1 MNSINKKIND
11 FNNEMNN
18 LYLNIIKKSNN
29 YDFYSIDEENLN
41 LTFISYYN
49 SIYNSF
55 NNYLEKYFNFSKN
68 NDYHNSFTKSL
79 RNIYNLQ
86 IIDYGEKIKQFS
98 NNFNLEL
105 FNLSLSLDKLI
116 IDELRKDYDNFEFSF
131 LYNYIDVYI
140 NYENIYQNNF
150 IDKIN
155 DLKQKTLDQF
165 KQNYLSF
172 ISSLKNNNNNKY
184 VSNNFITELNNNY
197 TKCLNYSMDKYNEII
212 LEDKLNWDKY
222 KKNIELIENLNKSDE
237 ISNDFNNSYFNKT
250 EYLFYCNNNKYFNY
264 SNIIIKKNELD
275 DEKIKNKIIN
285 IIYEINM
292 NIFNDSYLD
301 SFLSNEFQLKIK
313 ENNKIS
319 IENLKTYFYFEFES
333 FQEICNYLYSNMEQK
348 YIDNLKQSLIKNFY
362 ISYSNFVED
371 YLVSEIDISFYI
383 NIIESINTKLNYIKK
398 HIIEENDFFSLLLN
412 HTEAIGITTKESLI
426 QLYILLYENINNT
439 SNDFLESIFN
449 SNIKLLLKENKK
461 IFFDSYIRYIKDN
474 KNFYEIYQFDKY
486 IANILD
492 DNKFNTTLKNISYN
506 LLEEQI
512 MNKIKENMLTIMNS
526 NMKEFYD
533 LLYSLKNIMD
543 NHLKDI
549 IILNYSDDF
558 IPIKD
563 KNENFT
569 SILNEQNYKYSFVV
583 SERPFIVLDD
593 FINSNLKSPLIYIEL
608 CYNKIENELMNK
620 LIEKIDHFDNI
631 YELIKVNLDLDN
643 KVKMIENNYNITNN
657 LFENYSNII
666 TNDIIEIKTKLF
678 NYTHINGL
686 NKKNNK
692 IRYLDELDK
701 SKEEYSPKKIINII
715 KMDFIIELILIIIK
729 IIILNLGI
737 LSQIQEKVL
746 IIYII

>member
-98 NNFNLEL
+98 NNFNLQL
-105 FNLSLSLDKLI
+105 FNLSLSLGKLI

-563 KNENFT
+563 INENFT

-643 KVKMIENNYNITNN
+643 KVKKIENNYNITNN
-657 LFENYSNII
+657 LFENYSNIMI
-666 TNDIIEIKTKLF
+666 
-678 NYTHINGL
+678 
-686 NKKNNK
+686 
-692 IRYLDELDK
+692 
-701 SKEEYSPKKIINII
+701 
-715 KMDFIIELILIIIK
+715 
-729 IIILNLGI
+729 
-737 LSQIQEKVL
+737 
-746 IIYII
+746 

>member
-1 MNSINKKIND
+1 
-11 FNNEMNN
+11 
-18 LYLNIIKKSNN
+18 
-29 YDFYSIDEENLN
+29 
-41 LTFISYYN
+41 
-49 SIYNSF
+49 
-55 NNYLEKYFNFSKN
+55 
-68 NDYHNSFTKSL
+68 
-79 RNIYNLQ
+79 
-86 IIDYGEKIKQFS
+86 
-98 NNFNLEL
+98 
-105 FNLSLSLDKLI
+105 
-116 IDELRKDYDNFEFSF
+116 
-131 LYNYIDVYI
+131 
-140 NYENIYQNNF
+140 
-150 IDKIN
+150 
-155 DLKQKTLDQF
+155 
-165 KQNYLSF
+165 
-172 ISSLKNNNNNKY
+172 
-184 VSNNFITELNNNY
+184 
-197 TKCLNYSMDKYNEII
+197 MDKYNEII

-666 TNDIIEIKTKLF
+666 TNEIIEIKTKLF

>member
-237 ISNDFNNSYFNKT
+237 ISNDFNNSYFNIT

>member
-563 KNENFT
+563 INENFT

-643 KVKMIENNYNITNN
+643 KVKKIENNYNITNN